1 MSEQSKGNDI
11 MRLLILG
18 AGGMIGAKLARKLA
32 EDGHLSGREITA
44 LDLVD
49 LAAPETPNGTV
60 PCTSRAADITHDG
73 AAEDLIAERPD
84 VIFHLA
90 AMVSGAAERD
100 FEGGYR
106 VNVDAS
112 RALFEA
118 IRHAHQRDG
127 YAPRL
132 VFASSLAVFGA
143 PLPDPV
149 PDAHIRT
156 PQSSYGTQKAIVEL
170 LLDDYTRRG
179 FFDGVG
185 VRLPTI
191 VIRPGAPNA
200 AASGFFSG
208 ILREPLAGQPTTLP
222 VSRDVKHWLASP
234 RAAVA
239 FLIHA
244 AGLDKAA
251 IGAHR
256 TMTMPG
262 VATTVGEQ
270 IAALDRVAGP
280 EASALIEERPDPE
293 IDAIIGTW
301 PRAFTTERA
310 LALGFEA
317 ETSVDDLITVYL
329 EDDAPNTAKG

>member
-1 MSEQSKGNDI
+1 
-11 MRLLILG
+11 MRVLILG
-18 AGGMIGAKLARKLA
+18 AGGMIGAKLAQRLMGEGRLA
-32 EDGHLSGREITA
+32 GRPIAA

-49 LAAPETPNGTV
+49 LSAPLLPAGDV
-60 PCTSRAADITHDG
+60 PCDSRAADITADG
-73 AAEDLIAERPD
+73 AAQDLIATRPD

-100 FEGGYR
+100 FDGGYR

-118 IRHAHQRDG
+118 IRQAHDADG
-127 YAPRL
+127 YTPRL
-132 VFASSLAVFGA
+132 IFASSLAVYGA

-149 PDAHIRT
+149 PDDQIRA

-179 FFDGVG
+179 FFDGIG
-185 VRLPTI
+185 LRLPTI

-208 ILREPLAGQPTTLP
+208 ILREPLAGQPSTLP
-222 VSRDVKHWLASP
+222 VGRDVKHWLASP
-234 RAAVA
+234 RAAVR

-244 AGLDKAA
+244 AGLEGAA
-251 IGAHR
+251 VGARR

-262 VATTVGEQ
+262 VATTVGGQ
-270 IAALDRVAGP
+270 IEALERAAGS
-280 EASALIEERPDPE
+280 EAAALIEDRPDPA
-293 IDAIIGTW
+293 IAAIINTW
-301 PRAFTTERA
+301 PRAFAPERA
-310 LALGFEA
+310 LALGFVAEA
-317 ETSVDDLITVYL
+317 SVDDLITVYL
-329 EDDAPNTAKG
+329 EDDAPGGVGP